1 MMKMRIP
8 LVALAMLALGG
19 TGLAATKIVVKATP
33 ASTPAITDP
42 TFRSLMRLHEMGQ
55 AEIQIADLAKDH
67 SSNDAVKTFADKL
80 IKDHTDADRT
90 LTADAKEKGW
100 SFDGAQ
106 SAITAPEQVA
116 GAAEKAKLT
125 ALKGADFDREFL
137 TQMVTDH
144 DKVIALIADVKEHTN
159 GKLHDDLSKTFDT
172 VKDHRKMAHDLLN
185 PVEKHDTA
193 GHDLTK

>member
-1 MMKMRIP
+1 MKTMRIP
-8 LVALAMLALGG
+8 LAVLAVLTLGG
-19 TGLAATKIVVKATP
+19 TGFAATKLIVKATP

-55 AEIQIADLAKDH
+55 GEIQVAELAKDH
-67 SSNDAVKTFADKL
+67 SSNDAVKTYAEKL

-90 LTADAKEKGW
+90 ITADAKTKGW

-116 GAAEKAKLT
+116 SAAEKAKLT

-144 DKVIALIADVKEHTN
+144 DKVIALVADLKEHTN
-159 GKLHDDLSKTFDT
+159 GQLHDDLSKIFDT
-172 VKDHRKMAHDLLN
+172 VKEHRKMAHDLLN

-193 GHDLTK
+193 GHDVKK